1 MGWRAI
7 GASCSAAGGAAGA
20 DAGTSA
26 AGVAACDSERSVRG
40 MAMDGG
46 PVEVKR
52 IVNKFFNVRCPSV
65 RAAPGPRHAVPCRVA
80 AQATR
85 LRPACLAR

>member
-1 MGWRAI
+1 
-7 GASCSAAGGAAGA
+7 
-20 DAGTSA
+20 
-26 AGVAACDSERSVRG
+26 